1 MNMDNRL
8 KLMVLREQRSEVSRT
23 LAQLESKARYEKTTY
38 KVVSTDVAEG
48 IDTAKTALAE
58 INAEIAKLR

>member
-1 MNMDNRL
+1 MDNRL

-23 LAQLESKARYEKTTY
+23 LAQLESKARHEMATY
-38 KVVSTDVAEG
+38 KVISQIVAEG